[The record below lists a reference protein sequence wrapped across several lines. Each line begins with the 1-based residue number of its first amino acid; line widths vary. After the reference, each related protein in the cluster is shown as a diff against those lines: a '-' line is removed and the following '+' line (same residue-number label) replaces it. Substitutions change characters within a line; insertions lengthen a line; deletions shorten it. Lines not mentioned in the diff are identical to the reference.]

1 MMNVFSYSRRLIW
14 IMMVILLTKM
24 IEMKRK
30 MKWDRRKPFSQRR
43 STTLPSTKQKKQKI
57 LTIDF
62 KGRKDH

>member
-30 MKWDRRKPFSQRR
+30 MKWDRRKPFSQRLFYNI
-43 STTLPSTKQKKQKI
+43 TLYKTEKAKN
-57 LTIDF
+57 ID
-62 KGRKDH
+62 D